1 MKIGIFGLGYVGC
14 VMAACLVNEGHQV
27 VGIDVNPLKVD
38 MINAGRSPIIE
49 TGLQEL
55 ITIGRSTGNLK
66 ASLSSQYVVSETEI
80 SVICVG
86 TPSNENGSLKLDF
99 VKSVCQEI
107 GAALK
112 EVQQYH
118 LVVIRSTVLPG
129 TVEEHVIPILE
140 EYSGKK
146 AGAHFGVC
154 MNPEFLREGSAIKD
168 YRHPSFVMIGEL
180 DQRSGDTLEAIYTG
194 IQAEIVR
201 SNIRTAEM
209 VKYTCNAFHA
219 LKVVF
224 GNEIGTIAKLNG
236 VDGQKVIDIICK
248 DSQLNISPK
257 YLQPGFAFGGSCLP
271 KDLRAI
277 LYRAKELDVE
287 LPTLKSLLQSNQ
299 QHIQAGIRMIEK
311 TQKHRIGILGMS
323 FKAGTDDVRESP
335 VITLVETL
343 IGRGYQVRIYDENIQ
358 LARMFGANKQYLEE
372 KIPHITTLMIDT
384 IEALIKHSEVL
395 VVTNNSEEFRT
406 IPSLIKPDQ
415 ILIDFVGKVKPEDLP
430 QDKYEGICW

>member
-14 VMAACLVNEGHQV
+14 VMAACLVSEGHQV

-55 ITIGRSTGNLK
+55 IRIGRSTGNLK
-66 ASLSSQYVVSETEI
+66 ASLNPQYVVSESEI

-86 TPSNENGSLKLDF
+86 TPSNENGSLKLEF
-99 VKSVCQEI
+99 VENVCQEI
-107 GAALK
+107 GTALK
-112 EVQQYH
+112 EVQHYH

-129 TVEEHVIPILE
+129 TVEKHLIPILE
-140 EYSGKK
+140 KYSGKK
-146 AGAHFGVC
+146 AGVHFGVC

-180 DQRSGDTLEAIYTG
+180 DQRSGDALEAIYTG
-194 IQAEIVR
+194 IQTEIVR

-224 GNEIGTIAKLNG
+224 GNEIGTIAKFNG
-236 VDGQKVIDIICK
+236 VDGQEVMDIICK

-311 TQKHRIGILGMS
+311 TQKHRIGIFGMS

-358 LARMFGANKQYLEE
+358 LARMVGANKQYLEE

-384 IEALIKHSEVL
+384 VDALIEHSEVL
-395 VVTNNSEEFRT
+395 VVTNSSEEFQKV
-406 IPSLIKPDQ
+406 PSLIKPDQ

>member
-14 VMAACLVNEGHQV
+14 VMAACLVSEGHQV

-55 ITIGRSTGNLK
+55 IRIGRSTGNLK
-66 ASLSSQYVVSETEI
+66 ASLSPQYVVSESEI

-86 TPSNENGSLKLDF
+86 TPSNENGSLKLEF
-99 VKSVCQEI
+99 VENVCQEI
-107 GAALK
+107 GTALK
-112 EVQQYH
+112 EVQHYH

-129 TVEEHVIPILE
+129 TVEKHLIPILE
-140 EYSGKK
+140 KYSGKK
-146 AGAHFGVC
+146 AGVHFGVC

-180 DQRSGDTLEAIYTG
+180 DQRSGDALEAIYTG
-194 IQAEIVR
+194 IQTEIVR

-224 GNEIGTIAKLNG
+224 GNEIGTIAKFNG
-236 VDGQKVIDIICK
+236 VDGQEVMDIICK

-311 TQKHRIGILGMS
+311 TQKHRIGIFGMS

-358 LARMFGANKQYLEE
+358 LARMVGANKQYLEE

-384 IEALIKHSEVL
+384 VDALIEHSEVL
-395 VVTNNSEEFRT
+395 VVTNSSEEFQKV
-406 IPSLIKPDQ
+406 PSLIKPDQ